1 MSVSIISPHYE
12 CLVCHRQI
20 GLHKHHIFEGTGNRD
35 LSEKYGCW
43 CYLCARHHNMSDA
56 GVHFNKEFDLKLKKL
71 CQQKLEKEKGWSK
84 EDFIKV
90 FGKSY
95 E

>member
-1 MSVSIISPHYE
+1 
-12 CLVCHRQI
+12 
-20 GLHKHHIFEGTGNRD
+20 
-35 LSEKYGCW
+35 
-43 CYLCARHHNMSDA
+43 MSDA
-56 GVHFNKEFDLKLKKL
+56 GVHFDKKFDLKLKKL

-84 EDFIKV
+84 EDFIMV